1 MEEKEI
7 LNEIVDNMSE
17 YKDFYSLVEE
27 ILRENVDKVTYSGY
41 QFLNIDEK
49 TTFDELL
56 YFFQKQWEFIGVDIW
71 KNDWKIIKVALE
83 ENTEMQKIFLSFVD
97 EIKKNIKTRKQDIKE
112 SLSKKSFYELYELS
126 SQLKN
131 IITKVKDDQLKNE
144 KIEIDY
150 NGKIVEVDEKTLDNE
165 ITFLTNYFEHKT
177 VDYQNIV
184 DIQKKWLEKIQN
196 CRDWKWKK
204 NSKFK
209 ENTVKG
215 KNAINFDKIFWR
227 LTFEF
232 NNLPW
237 FVGIEN
243 YVKVTS
249 WTSLDE
255 EELKTSIMPDDY
267 VLYLQQQLSFIIN
280 FYNVLNGS
288 KTTEWLMLKYITTW
302 DWVCSKVYL
311 YNWIYNFFLPIADNL
326 TKDKYKKIVKDV
338 SKESLDLFKNT
349 TALNT
354 LENWQIKTLQHD
366 FYYFW
371 IFKDMIRYVENKKG
385 LMSDKDIQ
393 KIRKV
398 LSKILNKTSYNL
410 KWKLEDEDKKKEV
423 KVLNKVFP
431 ENTFNGFYLG
441 SGYDEATPVVIS
453 QLTKNY

>member
-41 QFLNIDEK
+41 QFLNTDEK

-97 EIKKNIKTRKQDIKE
+97 EIKKNIKVRKQDVKE

-177 VDYQNIV
+177 IDYQNIV

-311 YNWIYNFFLPIADNL
+311 YNWIYNFFLPITDNL
-326 TKDKYKKIVKDV
+326 TKDKYKKIVKEV

-431 ENTFNGFYLG
+431 ENTFKQEYMVFKFIF
-441 SGYDEATPVVIS
+441 D
-453 QLTKNY
+453 TK

>member
-27 ILRENVDKVTYSGY
+27 ILRENVDKITYSGY

-97 EIKKNIKTRKQDIKE
+97 EIKKNIKARKQDVKE

-165 ITFLTNYFEHKT
+165 ITFLANYFEHKT
-177 VDYQNIV
+177 IDYQNIV

-311 YNWIYNFFLPIADNL
+311 YNWIYNFFLPITDNL
-326 TKDKYKKIVKDV
+326 TKDKYKKIVKEV

-431 ENTFNGFYLG
+431 ENTFKQEYMVFKFIN
-441 SGYDEATPVVIS
+441 D
-453 QLTKNY
+453 TK

>member
-97 EIKKNIKTRKQDIKE
+97 EIKKNIKARKQDIKE

-177 VDYQNIV
+177 IDYQNIV

-311 YNWIYNFFLPIADNL
+311 YNWIYNFFMPIADNL
-326 TKDKYKKIVKDV
+326 TKDKYKKIVKEV

-431 ENTFNGFYLG
+431 ENTFKQEYMVFKFIN
-441 SGYDEATPVVIS
+441 D
-453 QLTKNY
+453 TK

>member
-97 EIKKNIKTRKQDIKE
+97 EIKKNIKARKQDIKE

-177 VDYQNIV
+177 IDYQNIV

-255 EELKTSIMPDDY
+255 EELKTSIMTDDY

-431 ENTFNGFYLG
+431 ENTFKQEYMVFKFIN
-441 SGYDEATPVVIS
+441 D
-453 QLTKNY
+453 TK

>member
-97 EIKKNIKTRKQDIKE
+97 EIKKNIKARKQDIKE

-288 KTTEWLMLKYITTW
+288 KTTEWLMLKYITTG

-311 YNWIYNFFLPIADNL
+311 YNWIYNFFLPITDNL
-326 TKDKYKKIVKDV
+326 TKDKYKKIVKEV

-431 ENTFNGFYLG
+431 ENTFKQEYMVFKFIN
-441 SGYDEATPVVIS
+441 D
-453 QLTKNY
+453 TK

>member
-97 EIKKNIKTRKQDIKE
+97 EIKKNIKARKQDIKE

-165 ITFLTNYFEHKT
+165 KTFLTNYFEHKT

-311 YNWIYNFFLPIADNL
+311 YNWIYNFFLPITDNL
-326 TKDKYKKIVKDV
+326 TKDKYKKIVKEV

-431 ENTFNGFYLG
+431 ENTFKQEYMVFKFIN
-441 SGYDEATPVVIS
+441 D
-453 QLTKNY
+453 TK

>member
-97 EIKKNIKTRKQDIKE
+97 EIKKNIKARKQDIKE

-311 YNWIYNFFLPIADNL
+311 YNWIYNFFLPITDNL
-326 TKDKYKKIVKDV
+326 TKDKYKKIVKEV

-431 ENTFNGFYLG
+431 ENTFKQEYMVFKFVN
-441 SGYDEATPVVIS
+441 D
-453 QLTKNY
+453 TK

>member
-97 EIKKNIKTRKQDIKE
+97 EIKKNIKARKQDIKE

-150 NGKIVEVDEKTLDNE
+150 NWKIVEVDEKTLDNE

-311 YNWIYNFFLPIADNL
+311 YNWIYNFFLPITDNL
-326 TKDKYKKIVKDV
+326 TKDKYKKIVKEV

-431 ENTFNGFYLG
+431 ENTFKQEYMVFKFIN
-441 SGYDEATPVVIS
+441 D
-453 QLTKNY
+453 TK

>member
-1 MEEKEI
+1 MEEKKI

-97 EIKKNIKTRKQDIKE
+97 EIKKNIKARKQDIKE

-131 IITKVKDDQLKNE
+131 IITKVKDDQLKSE

-165 ITFLTNYFEHKT
+165 IIFLTNYFEHKT

-311 YNWIYNFFLPIADNL
+311 YNWIYNFFLPITDNL
-326 TKDKYKKIVKDV
+326 TKDKYKKIVKEV

-410 KWKLEDEDKKKEV
+410 KWKLEDEDKKKEI
-423 KVLNKVFP
+423 KVLNKIFP
-431 ENTFNGFYLG
+431 ENTFKQEYMVFKFVN
-441 SGYDEATPVVIS
+441 D
-453 QLTKNY
+453 TK

>member
-97 EIKKNIKTRKQDIKE
+97 EIKKNIKARKQDIKE

-126 SQLKN
+126 TQLKN

-177 VDYQNIV
+177 IDYQNIV

-237 FVGIEN
+237 FVGIET

-311 YNWIYNFFLPIADNL
+311 YNWIYNFFMPIADNL
-326 TKDKYKKIVKDV
+326 TKDKYKKIVKEV

-431 ENTFNGFYLG
+431 ENTFKQEYMVFKFVN
-441 SGYDEATPVVIS
+441 D
-453 QLTKNY
+453 TK